1 MLVDMLV
8 FPSIYLLFYAG
19 SSRQFAGFNTEV
31 DETIIDGIWKRAAE
45 FYPKLRDL
53 CLADFISNRKVRI
66 GLRPYS
72 KSISFHKSEVGIFL
86 YCQISWI

>member
-8 FPSIYLLFYAG
+8 FPSIYLFFYTG

-31 DETIIDGIWKRAAE
+31 EQTIIDRIWKRAAE

-72 KSISFHKSEVGIFL
+72 KSISFRNSEVEIFL